1 MVLKAREAVVDC
13 RNALDLL
20 QGETRPEVSEAR
32 GKSRNR

>member
-1 MVLKAREAVVDC
+1 MALKAREVLADC

-20 QGETRPEVSEAR
+20 QEETPPEVSEAC